1 MYAFEYV
8 RANSVRGA
16 ASALAKHEDGKIL
29 AGGHTLLPTMKQRLA
44 SPSALIDLGTI
55 KDLAAIEQ
63 RGRSLI
69 IGAMTT
75 HAAVA
80 ASDVVKAS
88 IPALAEMAH
97 MIGDPAVRNRGTIGG
112 SIANNDPAADYPA
125 ACLALNAIIVTNQR
139 KIPASEFF
147 KALYETALEPG
158 EIIVRVAFK
167 PPSRAAYM
175 KFRNPASRF
184 ALVGVF
190 VAKKGS
196 DIRVAVTGAGN
207 QGVYRWQA
215 AEEALG
221 KRFNPKSLDGLK
233 ADAGM
238 MNGDIHASPD
248 YRAHLVAVMTQRAVA
263 KAIGK

>member
-16 ASALAKHEDGKIL
+16 ASALGKHEDSKIL
-29 AGGHTLLPTMKQRLA
+29 AGGHTLIPTMKQRLA
-44 SPSALIDLGTI
+44 SPSALIDLGGV
-55 KDLAAIEQ
+55 KDLAGIEQ

-80 ASDVVKAS
+80 TSDVVKAA
-88 IPALAEMAH
+88 IPALADLAN
-97 MIGDPAVRNRGTIGG
+97 MIGDPAVRSRGTIGG

-125 ACLALNAIIVTNQR
+125 ACVGLNAIIVTNQR
-139 KIPASEFF
+139 KIPADEFF
-147 KALYETALEPG
+147 KGLYETALEPG
-158 EIIVRVAFK
+158 EIVVRVAFK

-190 VAKKGS
+190 VSKKGS
-196 DIRVAVTGAGN
+196 EVRVAVTGAGN
-207 QGVYRWQA
+207 QGVFRWKA

-233 ADAGM
+233 MDASGM
-238 MNGDIHASPD
+238 NSDIHASAD
-248 YRAHLVAVMTQRAVA
+248 YRAHLVAVMTHRAVA
-263 KAIGK
+263 KALGK